1 MSKKLSNNFDDNAV
15 LNLVS
20 ELNMSGENVLDKIQ
34 NTSYNDVLRLRREA
48 AELGIEMTPSEV
60 LDMIEILR
68 VAAS

>member
-1 MSKKLSNNFDDNAV
+1 MSNNFDDNAV

>member
-1 MSKKLSNNFDDNAV
+1 MSKKLSNNFDENAV

-20 ELNMSGENVLDKIQ
+20 ELNMSGENMLDKIQ